1 MIIRLHQLSA
11 RAPRLQ
17 DLSAVARL
25 INIQEENPL
34 YAGQCSEEK
43 LRSIWQDAYFQLSQ
57 DAWLIVTRQGEII
70 GYADVQRQSE
80 QSEPIFALR
89 LYVDPEYHGRGIESL
104 LIRLGEE
111 RIRQLGL
118 VIVGDQQIIVGNQ
131 QIKVRISIDSSSERL
146 YEVLL
151 YEGYCLIQQFLCMSI
166 AMEQMAE
173 PFFSAVDGMLTLQVE
188 LQPHESSQARNQ
200 HSSADVYQTQKYAI
214 YEKAL
219 GGQRRIVEPK
229 VALPCVAG

>member
-25 INIQEENPL
+25 INKDEGNTL
-34 YAGQCSEEK
+34 YTGQCHEEELK
-43 LRSIWQDAYFQLSQ
+43 SIWQDECFHLSQ

-70 GYADVQRQSE
+70 GYADVQRQCE
-80 QSEPIFALR
+80 QSELGFMLR
-89 LYVDPEYHGRGIESL
+89 LYVDAEYYGRGIESL

-111 RIRQLGL
+111 RIRQRGL
-118 VIVGDQQIIVGNQ
+118 VIAANQ
-131 QIKVRISIDSSSERL
+131 QIKVRISINSASERL
-146 YEVLL
+146 CEVLF
-151 YEGYCLIQQFLCMSI
+151 YEGYCLTQQFLCMSI

-173 PFFSAVDGMLTLQVE
+173 PLFSTADGMLTLQVE
-188 LQPHESSQARNQ
+188 LQHNELSTASNQ
-200 HSSADVYQTQKYAI
+200 HWSGDVYQTQKYAI
-214 YEKAL
+214 YEKVL
-219 GGQRRIVEPK
+219 GGQRRVVEPK